1 MPEVGL
7 VPYLRATVTG
17 LIAGDRRIS
26 SVDQVTIT
34 RDPATASITM
44 DVVATAING
53 ATVDTAQVVR

>member
-1 MPEVGL
+1 M
-7 VPYLRATVTG
+7 
-17 LIAGDRRIS
+17 
-26 SVDQVTIT
+26 TIT